1 MPEIPEIKDVTDQV
15 ARSARDALYVAV
27 GLSVLG
33 IQRAQVRR
41 QELNKRLGE
50 PRSVIEER
58 LGEVRGELTKQARV
72 VDDAVEQVIDR
83 IEASWEPI
91 EEMLPPHAR
100 ELAQQ
105 VRTRSREAR
114 DYLRNI
120 VINDAA

>member
-72 VDDAVEQVIDR
+72 VDDAVEQMIDR

>member
-15 ARSARDALYVAV
+15 ARSARDVLYVAV

-41 QELNKRLGE
+41 QELTKRLGE
-50 PRSVIEER
+50 PRTVIEER
-58 LGEVRGELTKQARV
+58 LEEVRWELTKQAKV

-91 EEMLPPHAR
+91 EEMLPPQAR

>member
-41 QELNKRLGE
+41 QELTKRLGE
-50 PRSVIEER
+50 PRTVIEER
-58 LGEVRGELTKQARV
+58 LEEVRWELTKQAKV

-91 EEMLPPHAR
+91 EEMLPPQAR

>member
-15 ARSARDALYVAV
+15 ARSARDALYVVV

-33 IQRAQVRR
+33 LQRAQVRR
-41 QELNKRLGE
+41 QELSKRLAE
-50 PRSVIEER
+50 PRSVIEET
-58 LGEVRGELTKQARV
+58 LDDVRGELTKQAKV
-72 VDDAVEQVIDR
+72 VDEAVEQVIDR

-91 EEMLPPHAR
+91 EEMLPTQAR

-114 DYLRNI
+114 DYLRSI